1 VTSFDT
7 LVAEYDAGR
16 LGYSNDVYNMLVAY
30 GLVPKHAIVD
40 IGCGT
45 GLASAPLIE
54 NGFKVTGVDPSEPM
68 LAVARE
74 RYPEATWVRGTA
86 EALPFDAGSFDVA
99 ISAQAFHHADPRKG
113 IAEIKRVLRPRGIVA
128 IWWKSL
134 MSDDPVKQLRD
145 SIARDMGIAP
155 LTSSWRG
162 GFRDFYSAGFSETAV
177 RVIPWSTIVTLGKFL
192 QYERSR
198 KIVHDEF
205 GSSAPEYFERLEAR
219 LRETFGEGDPIL
231 PLSYTH
237 FLYLAKI

>member
-177 RVIPWSTIVTLGKFL
+177 RVIPWSTIVTLRKFL

>member
-7 LVAEYDAGR
+7 LVTEYDAGR
-16 LGYSNDVYNMLVAY
+16 LGYSNDVYNTLVAF
-30 GLVPKHAIVD
+30 GVVPKHAILD

-54 NGFKVTGVDPSEPM
+54 NGYNVTGVDPSEPM
-68 LAVARE
+68 LAVAKE
-74 RYPEATWVRGTA
+74 RYPEAKWVRGTA
-86 EALPFDAGSFDVA
+86 EALPFDADSFDVA
-99 ISAQAFHHADPRKG
+99 ISAQAFHHADPRAG

-134 MSDDPVKQLRD
+134 MSDDPIKQLRD

-155 LTSSWRG
+155 LASSWRG
-162 GFRDFYSAGFSETAV
+162 GFRDFYSAEFSETAV

-192 QYERSR
+192 HYERSR
-198 KIVHDEF
+198 KIVRDEF
-205 GSSAPEYFERLEAR
+205 GTNASEYFERLEAR

>member
-1 VTSFDT
+1 VTSFDQ
-7 LVAEYDAGR
+7 LVNHYDAGR
-16 LGYSNDVYNMLVAY
+16 LGYANDVYNNLVAF
-30 GLVPKHAIVD
+30 GLLPRHAILD

-45 GLASAPLIE
+45 GLASSPLIE
-54 NGFKVTGVDPSEPM
+54 NNYTVTGVDPSEPM

-74 RYPEATWVRGTA
+74 RYPQAKWIRGAA
-86 EALPFDAGSFDVA
+86 EKLPFEDRSFDVA
-99 ISAQAFHHADPRKG
+99 ISGQAFHHADAKRG
-113 IAEIKRVLRPRGIVA
+113 IDEIKRVLRTNGIVA

-134 MSDDPVKQLRD
+134 MSDDPIKRLRD

-155 LTSSWRG
+155 LSSTWRS
-162 GFRDFYSAGFSETAV
+162 GFRDFYASGFRETAV
-177 RVIPWSTIVTLGKFL
+177 RVIPWSTIVTLNKFL

-205 GSSAPEYFERLEAR
+205 GSSAPEYFERLETR

-237 FLYLAKI
+237 FLYLAKV